1 MKITIILLIFTN
13 HVFAQQICNTE
24 SQIPS
29 SAPDSR
35 YVIDTENSTV
45 IDLKTQLMW
54 SRCPI
59 GKSGVNCEIG
69 SDTLYTLAESKILPA
84 TSTLAGYINWRLPN
98 IKELND
104 LVENRCLNPS
114 ININVFPNT
123 HQDNNIN
130 TSVFWSST
138 IENKLR
144 FYNGETA
151 ILNSLFVYQ
160 IRMVRD
166 LY

>member
-1 MKITIILLIFTN
+1 M
-13 HVFAQQICNTE
+13 CNTE

-35 YVIDTENSTV
+35 YNIDTKNSTV

-59 GKSGVNCEIG
+59 GKSGQNCEIG
-69 SDTLYTLAESKILPA
+69 SDTLYTLAESKLLPA
-84 TSTLAGYINWRLPN
+84 TSTHAGYINWRLPN

-104 LVENRCLNPS
+104 LVENRCMNPS
-114 ININVFPNT
+114 INLNAFPNT

-151 ILNSLFVYQ
+151 ILNSLLVYQ